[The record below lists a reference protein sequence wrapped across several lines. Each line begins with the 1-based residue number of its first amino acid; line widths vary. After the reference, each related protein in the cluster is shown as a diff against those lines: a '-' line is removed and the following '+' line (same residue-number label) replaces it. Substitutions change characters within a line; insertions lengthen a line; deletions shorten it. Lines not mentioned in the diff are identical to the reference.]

1 MNLWQAIFIALT
13 DYWGTYRKSIL
24 QRKNSVT
31 IFIKLINMR
40 LLNGSILKSCSIQIA
55 FILPNL
61 ALGVRLTL
69 ELWVHL
75 TISEFQYNIWF

>member
-1 MNLWQAIFIALT
+1 MNLQQAIFIVLT
-13 DYWGTYRKSIL
+13 DYWGIYRKSIL
-24 QRKNSVT
+24 QRKNNVT
-31 IFIKLINMR
+31 IFIQLINMK

-55 FILPNL
+55 FILSNL
-61 ALGVRLTL
+61 TLGVRFTL